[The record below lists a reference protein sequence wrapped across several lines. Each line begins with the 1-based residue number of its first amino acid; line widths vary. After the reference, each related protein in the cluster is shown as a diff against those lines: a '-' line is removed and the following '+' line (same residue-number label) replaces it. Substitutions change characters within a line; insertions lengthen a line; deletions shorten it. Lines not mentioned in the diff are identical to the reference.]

1 MADQADH
8 SSQNLTRLTVAE
20 VQQLADRLFSRGVS
34 RLMNDQPSVQS
45 DMRAASR
52 VIRALLNR
60 VDRAA
65 AMCGDAQSLLCKL
78 VLEIDG

>member
-1 MADQADH
+1 MANQDH
-8 SSQNLTRLTVAE
+8 TQTLTVAE
-20 VQQLADRLFSRGVS
+20 VQHLADRLFSRGVS
-34 RLMNDQPSVQS
+34 KLLDDMPSTQT

-65 AMCGDAQSLLCKL
+65 AMCGDAQSLLSKL
-78 VLEIDG
+78 TLEIDIA